1 MKIAVTCENGQV
13 FQHFGHT
20 PEFAIFEVVG
30 KKIISEK
37 LLSSGE
43 SGHGALAGILA
54 EEKVDV
60 LICGGIGG
68 GAINA
73 LATAG
78 IQVVGGAEG
87 EGCSRSIA
95 KRHLTGSRKF
105 PLQSSSRREWTHLRE
120 SRLWF
125 NALFS
130 LIAGLLFVG

>member
-20 PEFAIFEVVG
+20 PEFAIFEVVD

-87 EGCSRSIA
+87 DVRVVVEALLNGTLQIRENFHCNHHHGGNGHTCGNHGC
-95 KRHLTGSRKF
+95 GS
-105 PLQSSSRREWTHLRE
+105 THC
-120 SRLWF
+120 SH
-125 NALFS
+125 
-130 LIAGLLFVG
+130 